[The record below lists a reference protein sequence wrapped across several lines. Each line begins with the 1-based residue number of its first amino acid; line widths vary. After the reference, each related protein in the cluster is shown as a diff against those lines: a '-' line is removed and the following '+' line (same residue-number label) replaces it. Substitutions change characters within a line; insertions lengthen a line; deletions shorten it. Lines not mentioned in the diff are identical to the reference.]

1 MPLILRRPLSVP
13 SFGPQFSA
21 MPLILRRPWASSHFS
36 PMPLILRRPLSVP
49 SFLTNAP
56 HFAAGEWGWGIQKDS
71 SPPSLVVNMIFV
83 NNYACQRESHAGTSP
98 SPTALALHRRVSAA
112 TSPLST
118 ALAFHGLS
126 PKSEWGIGGGKV
138 SFGYLTP
145 LLLVVN
151 VNILTKLTPV
161 LNI

>member
-1 MPLILRRPLSVP
+1 
-13 SFGPQFSA
+13 
-21 MPLILRRPWASSHFS
+21 
-36 PMPLILRRPLSVP
+36 
-49 SFLTNAP
+49 
-56 HFAAGEWGWGIQKDS
+56 
-71 SPPSLVVNMIFV
+71 MIFV

-126 PKSEWGIGGGKV
+126 PKSEWGIGEGGEV

-145 LLLVVN
+145 LLLAVN
-151 VNILTKLTPV
+151 VNILTKLMPV
-161 LNI
+161 LNISSCSMKCIPAGTFVFVSLGYRYRYLYPCNNPERIQISRICSLASGGSQGGTLSISQNIN